1 MDKALAL
8 EKAREV
14 LDIEIAGIKQVRDSL
29 GDSFLELVETI
40 IELINNGGKI
50 VVTGVGKSG
59 HIGQKIAATL
69 ASTGT
74 PAFFV
79 HPGEASH
86 GDLGMLTK
94 DDLLLAISNS
104 GESKEMADIISYSR
118 RFGIPMI
125 AITSVMDST
134 MSKAAD
140 LTLLIPNKKTAPEAC
155 PLGLA
160 PTTSTTTTL
169 ALGDAL
175 AVALIE
181 QKGFSAEE
189 FRDRHPGGKL
199 GNVLLRARD
208 LMVKGDEMPL
218 VPIEMRMSEAL
229 VIMTA
234 KSWGCLG
241 VTDDEGTLVGMI
253 TDGDLRRHM
262 GHDLINKAAGD
273 IMTKNPKTVIGDI
286 LCVEVLR
293 LMNEKMITNLFV
305 VDGQMKP
312 LGLLT
317 MHLLLQMGVA

>member
-1 MDKALAL
+1 MTKDELIQSACQVIDKEIKGL
-8 EKAREV
+8 EV
-14 LDIEIAGIKQVRDSL
+14 LKE
-29 GDSFLELVETI
+29 SFSDAFVQAVEKMMNVKGRI
-40 IELINNGGKI
+40 IISGM
-50 VVTGVGKSG
+50 GKSG

-218 VPIEMRMSEAL
+218 VPMEMRMSEAL

>member
-1 MDKALAL
+1 MNKEALIKSACQVIDREIYGL
-8 EKAREV
+8 QVLKQNFSDAFVQAVEKMMQ
-14 LDIEIAGIKQVRDSL
+14 IKGR
-29 GDSFLELVETI
+29 I
-40 IELINNGGKI
+40 IVSGM
-50 VVTGVGKSG
+50 GKSG

-86 GDLGMLTK
+86 GDLGMMTK

-125 AITSVMDST
+125 AITSVMESS
-134 MSKAAD
+134 MARAAD
-140 LTLLIPNKKTAPEAC
+140 LTLLIPDKKTAPEAC

-169 ALGDAL
+169 AVGDAL

-181 QKGFSAEE
+181 QKGFSVEE
-189 FRDRHPGGKL
+189 FHDRHPGGKL
-199 GNVLLRARD
+199 GNVLLRGRD
-208 LMVKGDEMPL
+208 VMVKGEEMPL
-218 VPIEMRMSEAL
+218 VLSCTPMSEAL
-229 VIMTA
+229 VVMTA

-241 VTDDEGTLVGMI
+241 VLNEAGELIGMI

-262 GHDLINKAAGD
+262 GNDLINKTAFD
-273 IMTKNPKTVIGDI
+273 IMTKNPKTVVGDM

-293 LMNEKMITNLFV
+293 LMNEKKITNLFV
-305 VDGQMKP
+305 VDGDMKP
-312 LGLLT
+312 MGLLT
-317 MHLLLQMGVA
+317 MHLLLQVGVA

>member
-1 MDKALAL
+1 MTKDELIQSACQVIDKEIKGL
-8 EKAREV
+8 EV
-14 LDIEIAGIKQVRDSL
+14 LKE
-29 GDSFLELVETI
+29 SFSDAFVQAVEKMMNVKGRI
-40 IELINNGGKI
+40 IISGM
-50 VVTGVGKSG
+50 GKSG

-262 GHDLINKAAGD
+262 GHDLINKSAGD

>member
-1 MDKALAL
+1 
-8 EKAREV
+8 
-14 LDIEIAGIKQVRDSL
+14 
-29 GDSFLELVETI
+29 
-40 IELINNGGKI
+40 
-50 VVTGVGKSG
+50 
-59 HIGQKIAATL
+59 
-69 ASTGT
+69 
-74 PAFFV
+74 
-79 HPGEASH
+79 
-86 GDLGMLTK
+86 MLTK

-262 GHDLINKAAGD
+262 GHDLINKSAGD

>member
-1 MDKALAL
+1 MQAEELISSAKRVIDAEIHGL
-8 EKAREV
+8 EV
-14 LDIEIAGIKQVRDSL
+14 LKQQVD
-29 GDSFLELVETI
+29 DSFVQAVDMITRIKGRLI
-40 IELINNGGKI
+40 ISGM
-50 VVTGVGKSG
+50 GKSG
-59 HIGQKIAATL
+59 HIGQKMAATL

-86 GDLGMLTK
+86 GDLGMLTS
-94 DDLLLAISNS
+94 DDLLLTISNS
-104 GESKEMADIISYSR
+104 GESREMGDIISFSR

-125 AITSVMDST
+125 AITSNADST
-134 MSKAAD
+134 MAKAAD

-181 QKGFSAEE
+181 QKGFSVEE

-199 GNVLLRARD
+199 GNVLLRAKD
-208 LMVKGDEMPL
+208 VMVTGDELPL
-218 VPIEMRMSEAL
+218 VATDMPMSDAL
-229 VIMTA
+229 VVMTA

-241 VTDDEGTLVGMI
+241 VVDENGVLIGII

-262 GHDLINKAAGD
+262 TRNIIEQKAKD
-273 IMTKNPKTVIGDI
+273 IMTAHPKTVISDI
-286 LCVEVLR
+286 LCVEALR
-293 LMNEKMITNLFV
+293 IMNTKKITSLFV
-305 VDGQMKP
+305 VDGEHKP
-312 LGLLT
+312 IGLL
-317 MHLLLQMGVA
+317 HVHPLLMAGVA

>member
-1 MDKALAL
+1 MNKEALIKSACQVIDREIYGL
-8 EKAREV
+8 EV
-14 LDIEIAGIKQVRDSL
+14 LKKNFSDAFVQAVEKMMQIKGR
-29 GDSFLELVETI
+29 I
-40 IELINNGGKI
+40 IVSGM
-50 VVTGVGKSG
+50 GKSG

-125 AITSVMDST
+125 AITSVMESS
-134 MSKAAD
+134 MARAAD
-140 LTLLIPNKKTAPEAC
+140 LTLLIPDKKTAPEAC

-169 ALGDAL
+169 AVGDAL

-181 QKGFSAEE
+181 QKGFSVEE
-189 FRDRHPGGKL
+189 FHDRHPGGKL
-199 GNVLLRARD
+199 GNVLLRGRD
-208 LMVKGDEMPL
+208 VMVKGEEMPL
-218 VPIEMRMSEAL
+218 VMANTPMSEAL
-229 VIMTA
+229 VVMTA

-241 VTDDEGTLVGMI
+241 VLNEAGELIGMI

-262 GHDLINKAAGD
+262 GNDLINKTAFD
-273 IMTKNPKTVIGDI
+273 IMTKNPKTVVGDM

-293 LMNEKMITNLFV
+293 LMNEKKITNLFV
-305 VDGQMKP
+305 IDGDMKP
-312 LGLLT
+312 MGLLT
-317 MHLLLQMGVA
+317 MHLLLQVGVA

>member
-1 MDKALAL
+1 MDREALIKSACTVIDKEIYGL
-8 EKAREV
+8 QVLKQNFSDAFVQAVEKMMQ
-14 LDIEIAGIKQVRDSL
+14 IKGR
-29 GDSFLELVETI
+29 I
-40 IELINNGGKI
+40 IVSGM
-50 VVTGVGKSG
+50 GKSG

-86 GDLGMLTK
+86 GDLGMMTK

-125 AITSVMDST
+125 AITSVMESS
-134 MSKAAD
+134 MAKAAD
-140 LTLLIPNKKTAPEAC
+140 LTLLIPDKKTAPEAC

-169 ALGDAL
+169 AVGDAL

-199 GNVLLRARD
+199 GNVLLRGRD
-208 LMVKGDEMPL
+208 VMVKGDEMPL
-218 VPIEMRMSEAL
+218 VSSETPMSEAL
-229 VIMTA
+229 VVMTA

-241 VTDDEGTLVGMI
+241 VLNDAGELIGMI

-262 GHDLINKAAGD
+262 GNDLINKTAFD
-273 IMTKNPKTVIGDI
+273 IMTKNPKTVVGDM

-293 LMNEKMITNLFV
+293 LMNEKKITNLFV
-305 VDGQMKP
+305 VDGEMKP
-312 LGLLT
+312 MGLLT
-317 MHLLLQMGVA
+317 MHLLLQVGVA

>member
-1 MDKALAL
+1 MDREALIKSACTVIDKEIYGL
-8 EKAREV
+8 QVLKQNFSDAFVQAVEKMMQ
-14 LDIEIAGIKQVRDSL
+14 IKGR
-29 GDSFLELVETI
+29 I
-40 IELINNGGKI
+40 IVSGM
-50 VVTGVGKSG
+50 GKSG

-86 GDLGMLTK
+86 GDLGMMTK

-125 AITSVMDST
+125 AITSVMESS
-134 MSKAAD
+134 MAKAAD
-140 LTLLIPNKKTAPEAC
+140 LTLLIPDKKTAPEAC

-169 ALGDAL
+169 AVGDAL

-199 GNVLLRARD
+199 GNVLLRGRD
-208 LMVKGDEMPL
+208 VMVKGDEMPL
-218 VPIEMRMSEAL
+218 VSSETPMSEAL
-229 VIMTA
+229 VVMTA

-241 VTDDEGTLVGMI
+241 VLNDVGELIGMI

-262 GHDLINKAAGD
+262 GNDLIKKTAFD
-273 IMTKNPKTVIGDI
+273 IMTKNPKTVVGDM

-293 LMNEKMITNLFV
+293 LMNEKKITNLFV
-305 VDGQMKP
+305 VDGEMKP
-312 LGLLT
+312 MGLLT
-317 MHLLLQMGVA
+317 MHLLLQVGVA

>member
-1 MDKALAL
+1 MTKDELIQSACQVIDKEIKGL
-8 EKAREV
+8 EV
-14 LDIEIAGIKQVRDSL
+14 LKE
-29 GDSFLELVETI
+29 SFSDAFVQAVEKMMNVKGRI
-40 IELINNGGKI
+40 IISGM
-50 VVTGVGKSG
+50 GKSG

-181 QKGFSAEE
+181 QKGFSARMTISE
-189 FRDRHPGGKL
+189 FFG
-199 GNVLLRARD
+199 
-208 LMVKGDEMPL
+208 
-218 VPIEMRMSEAL
+218 
-229 VIMTA
+229 
-234 KSWGCLG
+234 
-241 VTDDEGTLVGMI
+241 
-253 TDGDLRRHM
+253 
-262 GHDLINKAAGD
+262 
-273 IMTKNPKTVIGDI
+273 
-286 LCVEVLR
+286 
-293 LMNEKMITNLFV
+293 
-305 VDGQMKP
+305 
-312 LGLLT
+312 
-317 MHLLLQMGVA
+317 

>member
-1 MDKALAL
+1 MDREALIKSACTVIDKEIYGL
-8 EKAREV
+8 QVLKQNFSDAFVQAVEKMMQ
-14 LDIEIAGIKQVRDSL
+14 IKGR
-29 GDSFLELVETI
+29 I
-40 IELINNGGKI
+40 IVSGM
-50 VVTGVGKSG
+50 GKSG

-86 GDLGMLTK
+86 GDLGMMTK

-125 AITSVMDST
+125 AITSVMESS
-134 MSKAAD
+134 MAKAAD
-140 LTLLIPNKKTAPEAC
+140 LTLLIPDKKTAPEAC

-169 ALGDAL
+169 AVGDAL

-199 GNVLLRARD
+199 GNVLLRGRD
-208 LMVKGDEMPL
+208 VMVKGDEMPL
-218 VPIEMRMSEAL
+218 VSSEMPMSEAL
-229 VIMTA
+229 VVMTA

-241 VTDDEGTLVGMI
+241 VLNDAGELIGMI

-262 GHDLINKAAGD
+262 GNDLINKTAFD
-273 IMTKNPKTVIGDI
+273 IMTKNPKTVVGDM

-293 LMNEKMITNLFV
+293 LMNEKKITNLFV
-305 VDGQMKP
+305 VDGEMKP
-312 LGLLT
+312 MGLLT
-317 MHLLLQMGVA
+317 MHLLLQVGVA

>member
-1 MDKALAL
+1 MTKDELIQSACQVIDKEIKGL
-8 EKAREV
+8 EV
-14 LDIEIAGIKQVRDSL
+14 LKE
-29 GDSFLELVETI
+29 SFSDAFVQAVEKMMNVKGRI
-40 IELINNGGKI
+40 IISGM
-50 VVTGVGKSG
+50 GKSG

>member
-1 MDKALAL
+1 MDKVALIKSACEVIDKEIYGL
-8 EKAREV
+8 QVLKQNFSDAFVQAVEKMMQ
-14 LDIEIAGIKQVRDSL
+14 IKGR
-29 GDSFLELVETI
+29 I
-40 IELINNGGKI
+40 IVSGM
-50 VVTGVGKSG
+50 GKSG

-125 AITSVMDST
+125 AITSVMESS
-134 MSKAAD
+134 MAKAAD
-140 LTLLIPNKKTAPEAC
+140 LTLLIPDKKTAPEAC

-169 ALGDAL
+169 AVGDAL

-199 GNVLLRARD
+199 GNVLLRGRD
-208 LMVKGDEMPL
+208 VMVKGAEMPL
-218 VPIEMRMSEAL
+218 VSSETPMSEAL
-229 VIMTA
+229 VVMTA

-241 VTDDEGTLVGMI
+241 VLNAEGELIGMI

-262 GHDLINKAAGD
+262 GNDLINKTAFD
-273 IMTKNPKTVIGDI
+273 IMTKNPKTVVGDM

-293 LMNEKMITNLFV
+293 LMNEKKITNLFV
-305 VDGQMKP
+305 VDGEMKP
-312 LGLLT
+312 MGLLT
-317 MHLLLQMGVA
+317 MHLLLQVGVA

>member
-1 MDKALAL
+1 MNKDALIKSACQVIDKEIYGLQILKQNFSDAFVLAV
-8 EKAREV
+8 EKMMQ
-14 LDIEIAGIKQVRDSL
+14 IKGR
-29 GDSFLELVETI
+29 I
-40 IELINNGGKI
+40 IVSGM
-50 VVTGVGKSG
+50 GKSG

-86 GDLGMLTK
+86 GDLGMLTQ

-125 AITSVMDST
+125 AITSSMESS
-134 MSKAAD
+134 MAKAAD
-140 LTLLIPNKKTAPEAC
+140 LTLLIPDKKTAPEAC

-169 ALGDAL
+169 AVGDAL

-181 QKGFSAEE
+181 QKGFSVEE
-189 FRDRHPGGKL
+189 FHDRHPGGKL
-199 GNVLLRARD
+199 GNVLLRGKD
-208 LMVKGDEMPL
+208 IMVKGDDMPL
-218 VPIEMRMSEAL
+218 VLSDTPMSEAL
-229 VIMTA
+229 VVMTA

-241 VTDDEGTLVGMI
+241 VLNEAGELIGMI

-262 GHDLINKAAGD
+262 GNDLINKTAFD
-273 IMTKNPKTVIGDI
+273 IMTRDPKTVIGDM

-293 LMNEKMITNLFV
+293 LMNEKKITNLFV
-305 VDGQMKP
+305 VDAQMKP
-312 LGLLT
+312 QGLLT
-317 MHLLLQMGVA
+317 MHLLLQVGVA

>member
-1 MDKALAL
+1 MTKDELIQSACQVIDKEIKGL
-8 EKAREV
+8 EV
-14 LDIEIAGIKQVRDSL
+14 LKE
-29 GDSFLELVETI
+29 SFSDAFVQAVEKMMNVKGRI
-40 IELINNGGKI
+40 IISGM
-50 VVTGVGKSG
+50 GKSG

-218 VPIEMRMSEAL
+218 VPIQMRMSEAL

>member
-1 MDKALAL
+1 MNKEALIKSACQVIDREIYGL
-8 EKAREV
+8 QVLKKNFSDAFVQAVEKMMQ
-14 LDIEIAGIKQVRDSL
+14 IKGR
-29 GDSFLELVETI
+29 I
-40 IELINNGGKI
+40 IVSGM
-50 VVTGVGKSG
+50 GKSG

-125 AITSVMDST
+125 AITSVMESS
-134 MSKAAD
+134 MARAAD
-140 LTLLIPNKKTAPEAC
+140 LTLLIPDKKTAPEAC

-169 ALGDAL
+169 AVGDAL

-181 QKGFSAEE
+181 QKGFSVEE
-189 FRDRHPGGKL
+189 FHDRHPGGKL
-199 GNVLLRARD
+199 GNVLLRGRD
-208 LMVKGDEMPL
+208 VMVKGEEMPL
-218 VPIEMRMSEAL
+218 VMANTPMSEAL
-229 VIMTA
+229 VVMTA

-241 VTDDEGTLVGMI
+241 VLNETGELIGMI

-262 GHDLINKAAGD
+262 GNDLINKTAFD
-273 IMTKNPKTVIGDI
+273 IMTKNPKTVVGDM

-293 LMNEKMITNLFV
+293 LMNEKKITNLFV
-305 VDGQMKP
+305 VDGDMKP
-312 LGLLT
+312 MGLLT
-317 MHLLLQMGVA
+317 MHLLLQVGVA

>member
-1 MDKALAL
+1 MNKELLIKSACQVIDKEIYGLQILKQNFSDAFVQAV
-8 EKAREV
+8 EKMMQ
-14 LDIEIAGIKQVRDSL
+14 IKGR
-29 GDSFLELVETI
+29 I
-40 IELINNGGKI
+40 IVSGM
-50 VVTGVGKSG
+50 GKSG

-86 GDLGMLTK
+86 SDLGMLTK

-104 GESKEMADIISYSR
+104 GESREMADIISYSR

-125 AITSVMDST
+125 AITSSMDSS
-134 MSKAAD
+134 MAKAAD
-140 LTLLIPNKKTAPEAC
+140 LTLLIPDKKTAPEAC

-169 ALGDAL
+169 AVGDAL

-181 QKGFSAEE
+181 QKGFSVEE
-189 FRDRHPGGKL
+189 FHDRHPGGKL
-199 GNVLLRARD
+199 GNVLLRGRD
-208 LMVKGDEMPL
+208 VMVQGEEMPL
-218 VPIEMRMSEAL
+218 VLATMPMSEAL
-229 VIMTA
+229 VEMTA
-234 KSWGCLG
+234 KSQGCLG
-241 VTDDEGTLVGMI
+241 VLNQDGQLIGMI

-262 GHDLINKAAGD
+262 GNDLINKLAGD
-273 IMTKNPKTVIGDI
+273 IMTANPKTVVGDM

-293 LMNEKMITNLFV
+293 FMNEKKITNLFV
-305 VDGQMKP
+305 VDGEARP

-317 MHLLLQMGVA
+317 MHLLLQVGVA

>member
-1 MDKALAL
+1 MNKEALIKSACQVIDREIYGL
-8 EKAREV
+8 EV
-14 LDIEIAGIKQVRDSL
+14 LKKNFSDAFVQAVEKMMQIKGR
-29 GDSFLELVETI
+29 I
-40 IELINNGGKI
+40 IVSGM
-50 VVTGVGKSG
+50 GKSG

-125 AITSVMDST
+125 AITSVMESS
-134 MSKAAD
+134 MARAAD
-140 LTLLIPNKKTAPEAC
+140 LTLLIPDKKTAPEAC

-169 ALGDAL
+169 AVGDAL

-181 QKGFSAEE
+181 QKGFSVEE
-189 FRDRHPGGKL
+189 FHDRHPGGKL
-199 GNVLLRARD
+199 GNVLLRGRD
-208 LMVKGDEMPL
+208 VMVKGEEMPL
-218 VPIEMRMSEAL
+218 VMANTPMSEAL
-229 VIMTA
+229 VVMTA

-241 VTDDEGTLVGMI
+241 VLNEDGELIGMI

-262 GHDLINKAAGD
+262 GNDLINKTAFD
-273 IMTKNPKTVIGDI
+273 IMTKNPKTVVGDM

-293 LMNEKMITNLFV
+293 LMNEKKITNLFV
-305 VDGQMKP
+305 VDGDMKP
-312 LGLLT
+312 MGLLT
-317 MHLLLQMGVA
+317 MHLLLQVGVA

>member
-1 MDKALAL
+1 MTK
-8 EKAREV
+8 E
-14 LDIEIAGIKQVRDSL
+14 
-29 GDSFLELVETI
+29 
-40 IELINNGGKI
+40 ELIQSACQVIDKEIKGLEILKQSFSDAFVKAVEKMMAVKGRI
-50 VVTGVGKSG
+50 IISGMGKSG

-140 LTLLIPNKKTAPEAC
+140 LTLLIPDKKTAPEAC

-208 LMVKGDEMPL
+208 LMVKGDDMPL
-218 VPIEMRMSEAL
+218 VPLQMSMSEAL
-229 VIMTA
+229 VIMMA

-241 VTDDEGTLVGMI
+241 VTDENGTLVGMI

-262 GHDLINKAAGD
+262 GNDLINKTAGD
-273 IMTKNPKTVIGDI
+273 IMTRNPKTVIGDL

-305 VDGQMKP
+305 VDAEMKP

>member
-1 MDKALAL
+1 MDREALIKSACTVIDKEIYGL
-8 EKAREV
+8 QVLKQNFSDAFVQAVEKMMQ
-14 LDIEIAGIKQVRDSL
+14 IKGR
-29 GDSFLELVETI
+29 I
-40 IELINNGGKI
+40 IVSGM
-50 VVTGVGKSG
+50 GKSG

-86 GDLGMLTK
+86 GDLGMMTK

-125 AITSVMDST
+125 AITSVMESS
-134 MSKAAD
+134 MAKAAD
-140 LTLLIPNKKTAPEAC
+140 LTLLIPDKKTAPEAC

-169 ALGDAL
+169 AVGDAL

-199 GNVLLRARD
+199 GNVLLRGRD
-208 LMVKGDEMPL
+208 VMVKGDEMPL
-218 VPIEMRMSEAL
+218 VSSETPMSEAL
-229 VIMTA
+229 VVMTA

-241 VTDDEGTLVGMI
+241 VLNNDGELIGMI

-262 GHDLINKAAGD
+262 GNDLINKTAFD
-273 IMTKNPKTVIGDI
+273 IMTKNPKTVVGDM

-293 LMNEKMITNLFV
+293 LMNEKKITNLFV
-305 VDGQMKP
+305 VDGEMKP
-312 LGLLT
+312 MGLLT
-317 MHLLLQMGVA
+317 MHLLLQVGVA

>member
-1 MDKALAL
+1 MQEQNLIESAKRVIDTEIHGLEILKKNFNDTFVKAI
-8 EKAREV
+8 EKMKT
-14 LDIEIAGIKQVRDSL
+14 IKGR
-29 GDSFLELVETI
+29 I
-40 IELINNGGKI
+40 IVSGM
-50 VVTGVGKSG
+50 GKSG

-104 GESKEMADIISYSR
+104 GESREMVDIISYSR
-118 RFGIPMI
+118 RFAIPMI
-125 AITSVMDST
+125 AITSNPDST
-134 MSKAAD
+134 MAKAAD
-140 LTLLIPNKKTAPEAC
+140 LTLLIPSIKDAPEAC

-169 ALGDAL
+169 AVGDAI

-181 QKGFSAEE
+181 EKGFSVEE
-189 FRDRHPGGKL
+189 FHNRHPGGKL
-199 GNVLLRARD
+199 GNVLLRVSD
-208 LMVKGDEMPL
+208 IMITGDDMPL
-218 VPIEMRMSEAL
+218 VSQDMLMSDAL

-241 VTDDEGTLVGMI
+241 MTDSYGFLTGII

-262 GHDLINKAAGD
+262 GIDLINHTTAD
-273 IMTKNPKTVIGDI
+273 VMTKNPKTVAPNI
-286 LCVEVLR
+286 LCVEAIR
-293 LMNEKMITNLFV
+293 LMNEKKITSLFV
-305 VDGQMKP
+305 LDAEKKP
-312 LGLLT
+312 IGLIT
-317 MHLLLQMGVA
+317 MHLLLQAGVV

>member
-1 MDKALAL
+1 MTKDELIQSACQVIDKEIKGL
-8 EKAREV
+8 EV
-14 LDIEIAGIKQVRDSL
+14 LKE
-29 GDSFLELVETI
+29 SFSDAFVQAVEKMMNVKGRI
-40 IELINNGGKI
+40 IISGM
-50 VVTGVGKSG
+50 GKSG

-241 VTDDEGTLVGMI
+241 VTDDEGSLVGMI

>member
-1 MDKALAL
+1 MDKEALLKSAIRVID
-8 EKAREV
+8 K
-14 LDIEIAGIKQVRDSL
+14 EIAG
-29 GDSFLELVETI
+29 LEKLKENFSDAFIQAVEKMMAVKGRI
-40 IELINNGGKI
+40 IISGM
-50 VVTGVGKSG
+50 GKSG
-59 HIGQKIAATL
+59 HIGQKMAATF

-104 GESKEMADIISYSR
+104 GESREMADIISYSR

-134 MSKAAD
+134 MAKSAD
-140 LTLLIPNKKTAPEAC
+140 LTLLIPDKKTAPEAC

-189 FRDRHPGGKL
+189 FHNRHPGGKL

-208 LMVKGDEMPL
+208 VMVQGDEMPL
-218 VPIEMRMSEAL
+218 VPTDLKMSEAL

-241 VTDDEGTLVGMI
+241 VLDKNDCLVGMI

-262 GHDLINKAAGD
+262 GNDLISKTAGD
-273 IMTKNPKTVIGDI
+273 IMTTTPKTVIGDI
-286 LCVEVLR
+286 LCVEALR
-293 LMNEKMITNLFV
+293 LMNEKKITNLFV
-305 VDGQMKP
+305 VDADMKP
-312 LGLLT
+312 QGLLT
-317 MHLLLQMGVA
+317 MHLLLQVGVA